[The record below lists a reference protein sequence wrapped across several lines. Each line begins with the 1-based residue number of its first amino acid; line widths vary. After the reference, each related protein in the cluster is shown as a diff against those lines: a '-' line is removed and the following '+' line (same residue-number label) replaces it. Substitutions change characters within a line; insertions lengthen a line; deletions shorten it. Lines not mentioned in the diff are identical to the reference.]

1 MRKVFLISEKEKID
15 ILKKYRLIKEDTS
28 KCEQGNCV
36 NGDGTLVVTKEGN
49 IKITYEYKGK
59 FVKSKL
65 TEGQITRNTTE
76 FTITSKGKFLNGEN
90 LNGEGSVETKYLN
103 INFTH
108 LQEGTFTNGK
118 FTKGKLIVNDNGTIF
133 TVKSD
138 NIVDNTYN
146 DAKIVFDD
154 GSYYEG
160 TFTDNNTR
168 VFEFT
173 STAGETQND
182 FVKHHIES
190 GGSNSIDVPL
200 SAIETDSSRKIT
212 NTKELF
218 GVELEDTMWDNK
230 YTYLAINDPYGS
242 FNGLNLYYITEDN
255 FSEAKK
261 IIKLYVEGV
270 TSLSSEI
277 FDKSISYIE
286 SNENLKKF
294 VELSLENKINNYKV
308 EYAILGYEF
317 TSGDIQKPFVTVQL
331 TGVQGK
337 IDSPFLTVSDKS
349 NQYEFILD
357 YDGKRIYNIGVD
369 EFYIDK
375 NNNLIFKNLSGEQTP
390 AGDTTPEPT
399 AQTSEPTIEP
409 IDEPTIDG
417 EETTPTTTA
426 NTPTAIFREK
436 KVKNRPRKKIN
447 LSNFLSKLKSG
458 LLEIEFGLDEAVKMC
473 AEEFRKYSERIKI
486 EYNKTTPTVDK
497 DLDTTK
503 KILSSC
509 WSAYN
514 KQLSRRIKKSDITL
528 IENPPGN
535 VLSYAI
541 DLNVNENIKYRDI
554 YSKQNDM
561 SQTIKNII
569 KEHSIKKEKQSIVES
584 SIIKNRLNFVFETN
598 GNLSNR
604 TNIKKKLIEEKN
616 ELLSMGYN
624 EEIVNNTFKK
634 LMYRI

>member
-103 INFTH
+103 TDFTH

-118 FTKGKLIVNDNGTIF
+118 FTKGKLTVNDNGTIF

-138 NIVDNTYN
+138 NIVDNTYK

-168 VFEFT
+168 AFEFT

-190 GGSNSIDVPL
+190 GGSKSIDVPF
-200 SAIETDSSRKIT
+200 SAMEINSSGKVT
-212 NTKELF
+212 NTKQLFGVEFENTKWIEKFGYLDIQGTYGSINSLELF
-218 GVELEDTMWDNK
+218 GV
-230 YTYLAINDPYGS
+230 S
-242 FNGLNLYYITEDN
+242 EDN
-255 FSEAKK
+255 FSESKK

-277 FDKSISYIE
+277 FDKSRSYIE
-286 SNENLKKF
+286 NNENLKNF
-294 VELSLENKINNYKV
+294 IELSLENKINNYKV
-308 EYAILGYEF
+308 ENITLNYDF
-317 TSGDIQKPFVTVQL
+317 TSGDIQKPSLYVKL
-331 TGVQGK
+331 TGAQGK
-337 IDSPFLTVSDKS
+337 IDSPFFRVSQDS
-349 NQYEFILD
+349 NQYAFLLD
-357 YDGKRIYNIGVD
+357 YDGESIDNIGVD

-390 AGDTTPEPT
+390 AGETTPEPT
-399 AQTSEPTIEP
+399 AQTSEPT

>member
-1 MRKVFLISEKEKID
+1 MRKVFLISEKEKRD

-103 INFTH
+103 TDFTH

-118 FTKGKLIVNDNGTIF
+118 FTKGKLTVNDNGTIF

-168 VFEFT
+168 DFKFT

-182 FVKHHIES
+182 FVNYHIES
-190 GGSNSIDVPL
+190 GGSKSIDVPL
-200 SAIETDSSRKIT
+200 SAIETDGSRKIT

-218 GVELEDTMWDNK
+218 GVELEDTMWDNE
-230 YTYLAINDPYGS
+230 YPYLAIKDPYGS
-242 FNGLNLYYITEDN
+242 FTGLNLYHITEDN

-317 TSGDIQKPFVTVQL
+317 TSGDIQKPYVTVQL

-357 YDGKRIYNIGVD
+357 YDGKSIDNIGVD

-390 AGDTTPEPT
+390 AGETTPEPT

-458 LLEIEFGLDEAVKMC
+458 LLEIEFGLDGAVKMC

-535 VLSYAI
+535 LLSYAI

-598 GNLSNR
+598 GNLSSR
-604 TNIKKKLIEEKN
+604 TNIKKRLIEEKN

>member
-1 MRKVFLISEKEKID
+1 MRKVFLISEKEKRD
-15 ILKKYRLIKEDTS
+15 ILKKHRLIKEDTS

-103 INFTH
+103 TDFTH

-118 FTKGKLIVNDNGTIF
+118 FTKGKLTVNDNGTIF

-168 VFEFT
+168 DFKFT

-182 FVKHHIES
+182 FVNYHIES
-190 GGSNSIDVPL
+190 GGSKSIDVPL
-200 SAIETDSSRKIT
+200 SAIETDGSRKIT

-218 GVELEDTMWDNK
+218 GVELEDTMWDNE
-230 YTYLAINDPYGS
+230 YPYLAIKDPYGS
-242 FNGLNLYYITEDN
+242 FTGLNLYHITEDN

-317 TSGDIQKPFVTVQL
+317 TSGDIQKPYVTVQL

-357 YDGKRIYNIGVD
+357 YDGKSIDNIGVD

-390 AGDTTPEPT
+390 AGETTPEPT
-399 AQTSEPTIEP
+399 AL
-409 IDEPTIDG
+409 
-417 EETTPTTTA
+417 
-426 NTPTAIFREK
+426 
-436 KVKNRPRKKIN
+436 KNRPRKKIN

-458 LLEIEFGLDEAVKMC
+458 LLEIEFGLDGAVKMC

-535 VLSYAI
+535 LLSYAI

-598 GNLSNR
+598 GNLSSR
-604 TNIKKKLIEEKN
+604 TNIKKRLIEEKN